1 MLAAKVMIAMK
12 ASRVKYVKFLV
23 NMSKHE
29 TRTSLGT
36 METINCAFR
45 NVTFQKVLEKGM
57 L

>member
-36 METINCAFR
+36 METINCAFK